1 MTPQR
6 RTLAPAD
13 AYIQVAQENSVA
25 PNETIDAQSPTIV
38 SFVIPALNEE
48 RFIRRCLE
56 SIYQLNLP
64 AGVSGV
70 EVIVVDNESADRTA
84 EICHELG
91 ARVVSTPPGRASRAR
106 NRGASIATGTWIA
119 FIDADCEVLPDWLEQ
134 CLPLLS
140 EENVVAVGCRVIP
153 PSTSREWVA
162 CALARISPPR
172 PADAT
177 TSVKWIASAGLLLAR
192 SDFIAIGGFDED
204 LATCEDCDLGYRLS
218 EQGSL
223 LVNHHAT
230 LIHHGESTTLSEVFF
245 REAWRTRDNLRLALN
260 NPHDIRNWASFLIP
274 LMYTAALACGLIGSG
289 LAILL
294 GANAS
299 LWIALLFSSLL
310 MPIAIVIIKCGSS
323 NPLSALQTSAVL
335 STYFLGR
342 TAGCLYRFP
351 RLERA
356 GD

>member
-1 MTPQR
+1 MTTQTAGHSGEQP
-6 RTLAPAD
+6 
-13 AYIQVAQENSVA
+13 VS
-25 PNETIDAQSPTIV
+25 V

-48 RFIRRCLE
+48 RFIRRCLD
-56 SIYQLNLP
+56 SIYKLTLP

-70 EVIVVDNESADRTA
+70 EVIVVDNESTDRTA
-84 EICHELG
+84 EICQELG
-91 ARVVSTPPGRASRAR
+91 AKVVSTPPGRASRAR

-140 EENVVAVGCRVIP
+140 DNKVVAVGCRVIP
-153 PSTSREWVA
+153 PSTSRAWVA

-177 TSVKWIASAGLLLAR
+177 TCVKWIASAGLLLAR
-192 SDFIAIGGFDED
+192 SDFIAIGGFDEGM
-204 LATCEDCDLGYRLS
+204 ATCEDCDLGYRLS

-274 LMYTAALACGLIGSG
+274 LIYTATLACGLIGSV
-289 LAILL
+289 LTISL
-294 GANAS
+294 GASPS
-299 LWIALLFSSLL
+299 LWIGLLFLALL
-310 MPIAIVIIKCGSS
+310 MPLAIVIIKYGSS
-323 NPLSALQTSAVL
+323 NILSVLQASAVL
-335 STYFLGR
+335 SIYFLGR

-356 GD
+356 EA